1 MEQEP
6 LLDLSLM
13 YGIFDTYREKVLA
26 GCPEGSAF
34 EVEVVG
40 CGIVTIEFKRNT
52 NWFHS
57 SSFYRHK
64 IELIQSL
71 YERLTDLGWS
81 VDYEVVPIK

>member
-1 MEQEP
+1 MEQET

-13 YGIFDTYREKVLA
+13 YSVFDTYREKVLA
-26 GCPEGSAF
+26 GCPEGCDF
-34 EVEVVG
+34 DVEVVG
-40 CGIVTIEFKRNT
+40 CGTITIKFKRNT

-71 YERLTDLGWS
+71 YARLGNLGWS
-81 VDYEVVPIK
+81 VDYEIVPIK